1 MRELALY
8 ENTQNEMETSIN
20 FNFFGGEKKI
30 DNSIKRFLE
39 TGVSLI
45 SFPPQIFFFCKKLP
59 SEERDENPPSFPF
72 NMNHFPYL
80 KVLFFTRVFSRG
92 WLDPI

>member
-45 SFPPQIFFFCKKLP
+45 SFPPQIFFFAKNFHRKKEMRTP
-59 SEERDENPPSFPF
+59 Q
-72 NMNHFPYL
+72 
-80 KVLFFTRVFSRG
+80 VF
-92 WLDPI
+92 LLI